1 MIFVGAKK
9 DACCWEVNIFTP
21 ISGMRTRLQK
31 ATMATE
37 LLGTKLR
44 WRSLRRWRTPIT
56 SKRGKNEDNH
66 NCDQIEKYLC
76 LSSEVQAQSSK
87 FKYCFR
93 TSAFEKKNTTKMDLK
108 RTQFGMEDYLNSSRR
123 GGLLFSY
130 YMTYFTI
137 LCILFC
143 HGKLSFT
150 TNHHTPHAP
159 FQRALN
165 NSLFCLGAG
174 RILAKA

>member
-1 MIFVGAKK
+1 MIFV

-66 NCDQIEKYLC
+66 NCDKIEKYLC

-123 GGLLFSY
+123 GGLLYSVIIWHILPFFAY
-130 YMTYFTI
+130 YLLWKIVKREF
-137 LCILFC
+137 
-143 HGKLSFT
+143 
-150 TNHHTPHAP
+150 HHYSPH
-159 FQRALN
+159 
-165 NSLFCLGAG
+165 
-174 RILAKA
+174 IK